1 MTISIIGTATVG
13 MTLARLFARAGVK
26 AGIANTRG
34 PSWIDL
40 DRQVADAITPVDL
53 REALEADIVIA
64 AVPFAAMEALGRSV
78 QDWGGRI
85 VVDVTNAFGVDA
97 QVFGGRSS
105 SEHNAD
111 FFKGAAFVKAM
122 NHLPYNVFETAI
134 AGPDGRRAVFVSGDD
149 AEANEKVSGVA
160 RDLGFAPIDLGH
172 LSIGGDLLR
181 VGGPLLMK
189 NLVEYPF

>member
-13 MTLARLFARAGVK
+13 STLARLFARAGVK
-26 AGIANTRG
+26 AQIANTRG
-34 PSWIDL
+34 PSSIDL
-40 DRQVADAITPVDL
+40 DHQVADAITPVDL
-53 REALEADIVIA
+53 SRALEADIVIA
-64 AVPFAAMEALGRSV
+64 AVPFAAMETLGRSV
-78 QDWGGRI
+78 QDWNGRV

-97 QVFGGRSS
+97 QVLGGRSS

-122 NHLPYNVFETAI
+122 NHLPYNVYETAI
-134 AGPDGRRAVFVSGDD
+134 AGQDGRRAVFVSGDD
-149 AEANEKVSGVA
+149 ANANEKVSGVA
-160 RDLGFAPIDLGH
+160 RDLGFAPLDLGR

-181 VGGPLLMK
+181 IGGPLLMK